1 LRLADAQIMSLGQ
14 IARFAQL
21 MRLRQQLAQTPKITP
36 EGIFGMGQSGL
47 VQFDN

>member
-36 EGIFGMGQSGL
+36 QGFFGMDPSGL
-47 VQFDN
+47 IQFDS

>member
-1 LRLADAQIMSLGQ
+1 
-14 IARFAQL
+14 L

-36 EGIFGMGQSGL
+36 EGMFGIGHSGL